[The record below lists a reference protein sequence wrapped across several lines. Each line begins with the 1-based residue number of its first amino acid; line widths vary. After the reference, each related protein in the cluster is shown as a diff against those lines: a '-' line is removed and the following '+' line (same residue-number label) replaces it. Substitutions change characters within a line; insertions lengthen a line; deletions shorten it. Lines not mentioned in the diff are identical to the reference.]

1 MMRYFIFIFIFW
13 GLSCAQDGLDPQNKL
28 APDAFEN
35 MLKSDATIQLV
46 DVRTPEEFQSGFI
59 AGAVNLNIQDADF
72 VKKIVLLD
80 KSRPVLV
87 YCAVGGRSAKAANE
101 FLKLGFP
108 KVYDLKGGMTA
119 WKAAGKSV
127 AN

>member
-1 MMRYFIFIFIFW
+1 MRYFPFLLVFW
-13 GLSCAQDGLDPQNKL
+13 SLSCSPDMQDPQKKL
-28 APDAFEN
+28 APDAFET

-59 AGAVNLNIQDADF
+59 AGAVNLDFQDADF
-72 VKKIVLLD
+72 AKNIVRLD

-87 YCAVGGRSAKAANE
+87 YCAVGGRSAKAANA

-108 KVYDLKGGMTA
+108 KVYELKGGMTA

-127 AN
+127 TN